1 MNRNGIINGV
11 KVKMDEM
18 TPDGVSVPFEESIG
32 PILDDCAKDILRVA
46 PLHLLPHTNLVLSSM
61 SYDNT
66 NYRAYIPIPADFI
79 RIGRILFPRWEKAV
93 TVAVKIDSPEYV
105 LQNNKYTRG
114 GWSRPIV
121 ALVNKGTNLLECAKV
136 DGSVSGEKTPT
147 EATYIK
153 TLLPEELPG
162 ALIDSL
168 EWLAVSN
175 LLQITGDINGTKLA
189 QARYEQSLKQL

>member
-32 PILDDCAKDILRVA
+32 PVLDDCAKELLRVA
-46 PLHLLPHTNLVLSSM
+46 PLHILPHTNLVLTSM
-61 SYDNT
+61 TYDTANFK
-66 NYRAYIPIPADFI
+66 AYIPIPTDFI
-79 RIGRILFPRWEKAV
+79 RIGRVLFPRWEKAV

-114 GWSRPIV
+114 GYSRPVV
-121 ALVNKGTNLLECAKV
+121 ALVNKGTNLIECSKV
-136 DGSVSGEKTPT
+136 DGSVILEKTPS

-153 TLLPEELPG
+153 TTLPELLPDV
-162 ALIDSL
+162 LIDTL

-175 LLQITGDINGTKLA
+175 LLQITGDLNGTKLA
-189 QARYEQSLKQL
+189 QARYEQSLKLL